1 MKVSIITPWL
11 NAPELMSMYER
22 GCAGAQIVIVDN
34 GSDLVTA
41 NQLADMCE
49 RAGGVYIRNDTN
61 MGFSHANN
69 QGLEKATGDIIVFMN
84 NDVECRPGWLD
95 KAIADC
101 EPGVICGPS
110 KMNKYGVDYIEGW
123 CIAARRELWEKLGG
137 WNTWDYSGLYWED
150 NDLCLRA
157 LRAGM
162 TLRETRWPVWHFN
175 NYTTRRTPGATD
187 RSAANE
193 AIFAEKVREWRQ
205 A

>member
-1 MKVSIITPWL
+1 MISIVTPWL
-11 NAPELMSMYER
+11 DAPELIPMFVR
-22 GCAGAQIVIVDN
+22 NCKGAQMVVIDN
-34 GSDLVTA
+34 GSNTENA
-41 NQLADMCE
+41 HALAWMCE
-49 RAGGVYIRNDTN
+49 QAGGVYIRNDTN

-95 KAIADC
+95 KVIADC